1 MLNVFWLNKMK
12 YNFFIILFFFLS
24 PHILF
29 AYELCDDGTH
39 CEETGAHCGIE
50 VVCDGIDYVTC
61 IANPQSQ
68 TQYIKCFIHDG
79 TGPYV
84 MFSFEFGNYYVDAT
98 GNEPIG
104 GDVGYSISDPVPL
117 GDAVVPSIIFMLGYA
132 GFIFYRKRKAR
143 L

>member
-29 AYELCDDGTH
+29 AYEICDDGSH
-39 CEETGAHCGIE
+39 CEQEGAHCGIE
-50 VVCDGIDYVTC
+50 VVCDGIDYVDC

-84 MFSFEFGNYYVDAT
+84 MIGDYYVLIN
-98 GNEPIG
+98 GGEQIG
-104 GDVGYSISDPVPL
+104 GDFRYSISDPVPL